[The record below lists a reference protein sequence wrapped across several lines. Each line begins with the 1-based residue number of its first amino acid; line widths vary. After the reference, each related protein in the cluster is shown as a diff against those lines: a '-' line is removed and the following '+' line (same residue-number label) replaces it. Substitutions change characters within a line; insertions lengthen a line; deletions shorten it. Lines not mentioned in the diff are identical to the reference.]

1 MPPRIYKYG
10 LGKNIEGPD
19 QRLPDQVFEQF
30 RLQNRFWNALVEIE
44 KAHAVKYDELRT
56 GADARLGAVQE
67 RIDSMNESLEHI
79 NSDIKAQR
87 KNARKVVPTDPATKK
102 QIADIK
108 GQIKALKIERK
119 ELRERIKGI
128 IRPQAEALNTQ
139 RLQEIND
146 KRREFAALGLYW
158 CNYNA
163 VLNSME
169 TARKHIL
176 RKRAQGLPADFT
188 FRPFTGQGRLTVQL
202 MHGPPFSE
210 ILEGINTQLQLG
222 PVPDDTWT
230 SPDRAERRRLS
241 RTQGRIRIGSE
252 GFQGREPI
260 WFEFPIVLH
269 RPVPEEGKIKKA
281 QVSRRKVGLDWVW
294 ELDLTV
300 VLPEVQPEAQREPQ
314 TGAQPGQ
321 VRKVQ
326 HCIGLDLGWRKTDD
340 GLRVAAW
347 VDSDGQQGVFR
358 LDVGYVA
365 TQDRLDGLKSV
376 LDKNRDQIT
385 AQLLDWGKQH
395 EHLPHWLD
403 LQKVSVVKSHQYFL
417 HLADTWANDRQEA
430 DQEVFEDLAQW
441 RKRFVHL
448 YSWHSNLSRKMRY
461 RRREAFRLFAKK
473 LAETYTHV
481 FLEEFN
487 LAWSSRK
494 KDAED
499 TPLALQRAS
508 NKWAR
513 VASPGA
519 FRQELQNF
527 CNKTGSLLIFGKSD
541 KASRTCPECKNKIAK
556 DMSARIMVICEAC
569 RAEYDQDLGAAANVL
584 CKGMENHF
592 GKQPEDLAG

>member
-1 MPPRIYKYG
+1 MPARIYKYG
-10 LGKNIEGPD
+10 LGKNIEGPEK
-19 QRLPDQVFEQF
+19 RLPDQVFEQF

-56 GADARLGAVQE
+56 GADARLGAIQE
-67 RIDSMNESLEHI
+67 RIDGLSESLKDI
-79 NSDIKAQR
+79 QAGIKAQR
-87 KNARKVVPTDPATKK
+87 RKARKVVPTDVATRK

-108 GQIKALKIERK
+108 DQVQALKAERK
-119 ELRERIKGI
+119 ELRERIKDM

-139 RLQEIND
+139 RLQESND

-169 TARKHIL
+169 TSRKHVL
-176 RKRAQGLPADFT
+176 RKRALGLPADFR

-202 MHGPPFSE
+202 MHAPSFKD
-210 ILEGINTQLQLG
+210 ILEGLNTQLQLG
-222 PVPDDTWT
+222 PVSKDAWT
-230 SPDRAERRRLS
+230 SPDRAERRRLA
-241 RTQGRIRIGSE
+241 RTRGRIRVGSQ

-260 WFEFPIVLH
+260 WFEFPVVLH
-269 RPVPEEGKIKKA
+269 RPVPVEGKVKKA
-281 QVSRRKVGLDWVW
+281 QVTRRKVGLDWVW

-300 VLPEVQPEAQREPQ
+300 VLPEDQPDVQPE
-314 TGAQPGQ
+314 QPRNTPRC
-321 VRKVQ
+321 V
-326 HCIGLDLGWRKTDD
+326 GLNLGWRKTDE

-347 VDSDGQQGVFR
+347 VDSDGKQGVFR

-376 LDKNRDQIT
+376 LDKNRDQIK
-385 AQLLDWGKQH
+385 ARLLDWGKQR
-395 EHLPHWLD
+395 EHLPQWLD

-417 HLADTWANDRQEA
+417 HLADTWANNRQET

-441 RKRFVHL
+441 RKRFVHI
-448 YSWHSNLSRKMRY
+448 YSWSSNLSRKMQY
-461 RRREAFRLFAKK
+461 RRREDFRLFAKK
-473 LAETYTHV
+473 LTETYTHV

-487 LAWSSRK
+487 LAWSRKK

-508 NKWAR
+508 HNWAK

-519 FRQELQNF
+519 FRQELQHF
-527 CNKTGSLLIFGKSD
+527 CNKAGSLYILGKPD
-541 KASRTCPECKNKIAK
+541 KATQTCPECKNKIEK
-556 DMSARIMVICEAC
+556 DVSARIMVTCDAC
-569 RAEYDQDLGAAANVL
+569 SAEYDQDIGAATNVL
-584 CKGMENHF
+584 RKGMGEYF
-592 GKQPEDLAG
+592 SKQKG